1 MPVLAFAGGFTL
13 ADRAEGALGLA
24 LFIGCVYLS
33 DRRHRQRTCSEIRL
47 GDDGTC
53 ELETKRAVIHL
64 HVNQIASVEYV
75 RDSDSRADYV
85 ISYQGGSVPVTKG
98 MTDFADFLNRLGAL
112 TPAVDLN
119 SFPPDTP
126 LIRTDMRISSLGL
139 VPTSRPR

>member
-112 TPAVDLN
+112 NPAVDLN